1 MKPKEQGARKIIHI
15 RKSGEQTESMKGV
28 KAPEQT
34 NRILKE
40 AKGETDG
47 RYTDTADENPRGLK
61 ERL

>member
-1 MKPKEQGARKIIHI
+1 MGKIMHI
-15 RKSGEQTESMKGV
+15 RKSGERTESMKGV

-47 RYTDTADENPRGLK
+47 RCTDTADENPRGLK
-61 ERL
+61 EGL